1 MKRVIFIG
9 GLFLCSINFSLLFGQ
24 NDSTKNWLKYFEV
37 KGYFQFQYHYTNKDD
52 SVSLHSMTAGD
63 FARFNN
69 NKFAV
74 RRSRIRFE
82 YHRNYASSAIS
93 FDITERG
100 MIIKDAWLAFKD
112 PWIKGVEMRMG
123 VYALPFGHEIELQS
137 LERETPERSRVVQH
151 LFPGIRDIGAGF
163 RFQLP
168 ETNKFHFLRLDGGLF
183 HGTSGNIEADNA
195 KDFVGRVMIDNP
207 LKNDKINFSMAYSNL
222 RGKVNHQYDIDGS
235 ISNYHYI
242 YRMLDTTVNV
252 NGEDQQYSILF
263 QDYLPNELDAVIKD
277 SVNGYTPATFNTF
290 VNRSYHAL
298 SGQIDLNLSIGARKL
313 GKTVIRGEYI
323 WGVQV
328 SQEGTLGNPYVFS
341 SATPTGPFVSVTWPK
356 FDSPQPYNP
365 AAIGR
370 HLKPSH
376 TFVRNFKG
384 MYFYLDQQ
392 IGKTGHH
399 FVYKY
404 DYYDPNTAVSGEDI
418 RLNIEDNLGN
428 IVGSTGLSTADV
440 SYTTHGYGYR
450 YVLPDGYLSFMLF
463 YENPRNENTLLAP
476 LNSSQINL
484 GKYPHPGFLTDIK
497 DDIFTFRIQY
507 IF

>member
-1 MKRVIFIG
+1 MKKYIIG
-9 GLFLCSINFSLLFGQ
+9 GVLLLFFTQLSVVIGQ
-24 NDSTKNWLKYFEV
+24 SDSAKNWLKYFEL
-37 KGYFQFQYHYTNKDD
+37 KGYFQFQYHYTDKDD
-52 SVSLHSMTAGD
+52 SVSLHAMTAGD

-82 YHRNYASSAIS
+82 YHRDYASSAIS
-93 FDITERG
+93 FDVTERG

-112 PWIKGVEMRMG
+112 PWFKGIEMKMG
-123 VYALPFGHEIELQS
+123 VYALPFGHEIELPS

-151 LFPGIRDIGAGF
+151 LFPGIRDIGTGF

-168 ETNKFHFLRLDGGLF
+168 ETNAFHALLLDAGIF

-195 KDFVGRVMIDNP
+195 KDFVGRLFIDKP
-207 LKNDKINFSMAYSNL
+207 LKSDKVNFSMAYSFLN
-222 RGKVNHQYDIDGS
+222 GKVNHQYDIDGS

-252 NGEDQQYSILF
+252 NGEDRQYSILF
-263 QDYLPNELDAVIKD
+263 QDYLPNELDDLIKD
-277 SVNGYTPATFNTF
+277 SVTGYTPATFNKF
-290 VNRSYHAL
+290 VTRRYHGV
-298 SGQIDLNLSIGARKL
+298 SGQVDLNLSIGAKKI
-313 GKTVIRGEYI
+313 GKTMIRGEYI

-328 SQEGTLGNPYVFS
+328 SQEGTLGNPYVFNS
-341 SATPTGPFVSVTWPK
+341 MTPTGPFVSVTWPK

-365 AAIGR
+365 AAIGK

-376 TFVRNFKG
+376 TFIRNFRG
-384 MYFYLDQQ
+384 MYFYIDQQ

-399 FVYKY
+399 LVYKY

-418 RLNIEDNLGN
+418 RLNIEDDQGN
-428 IVGSTGLSTADV
+428 IIGSSGLSVADV
-440 SYTTHGYGYR
+440 AFKTHGFGYR
-450 YVLPDGYLSFMLF
+450 YVFADNRLSCMLF
-463 YENPRNENTLLAP
+463 YENPRNEKTLLEP

-484 GKYPHPGFLTDIK
+484 GKNPHTGFLTDIK
-497 DDIFTFRIQY
+497 DDVFTIRVQY